1 MITLLLTSLVA
12 AMPASSSLSVPSKA
26 EYLSKRYGNS
36 DDDRDRKEKKRRKK
50 EEKKSKKNKKSKR
63 IDERSSD
70 DDDSLLGGSRAYR
83 RDGDSDAESDED
95 GPLVVDEADHLDD
108 VSNGDKEQGRGQR
121 YDSEDDNDA
130 EGETAPR
137 RAPAR
142 TQKRRYDSDDASKG
156 SPSPPRSSGEVA
168 ASSSGRARNQPRRYD
183 SDDDE
188 SDNEHRGGVAIKH
201 EVGRKRRYDSD
212 DDDSDV
218 SDSAKRKTA
227 SGHRAGLQ
235 SGRTFGS
242 AEKRLHKSKRDEAQ
256 RTVDTH
262 GIGETVYRD
271 KASGRREAAAAGS
284 AASDRP
290 TASTLTEEEQAALL
304 NVGRVQREAVEE
316 RHRRMEHMAASTF
329 ARHQDDDGLEEMR
342 KIAIRE
348 GDPMA
353 AYASAQGSSSK
364 RKTNGG
370 ATVPQNVRPVYK
382 GPPPKPN
389 RYGIRPG
396 FRWDG
401 VDRGNGFEDRLLAR
415 RYNQQH
421 QKELAYRMSSADM

>member
-1 MITLLLTSLVA
+1 
-12 AMPASSSLSVPSKA
+12 MPASSSLSVPSKA

-36 DDDRDRKEKKRRKK
+36 HDDSDRKEKKRRKK
-50 EEKKSKKNKKSKR
+50 AEKTSKKKKKKSKR
-63 IDERSSD
+63 NEDERSSGSD
-70 DDDSLLGGSRAYR
+70 DDDEDSLLGGSRAYR

-108 VSNGDKEQGRGQR
+108 VSNGDKEKGRGQR
-121 YDSEDDNDA
+121 YDSEDDDDDA
-130 EGETAPR
+130 GAAPR

-168 ASSSGRARNQPRRYD
+168 ASSSGRDRNQPRRYD

-188 SDNEHRGGVAIKH
+188 SDDGPRAVVPIKH
-201 EVGRKRRYDSD
+201 EQGGGRKRRYDSD
-212 DDDSDV
+212 DVDDDDSDG
-218 SDSAKRKTA
+218 SDSAKRKTS
-227 SGHRAGLQ
+227 SGHRTGLQ

-256 RTVDTH
+256 KTVDTH

-271 KASGRREAAAAGS
+271 KASGRREEASGAASS
-284 AASDRP
+284 AASAAP
-290 TASTLTEEEQAALL
+290 SSSILTEEEQAALL

-316 RHRRMEHMAASTF
+316 RHRRMGHMAASTF

-342 KIAIRE
+342 KSAIRE

-370 ATVPQNVRPVYK
+370 AAEMQNVRPVYK

>member
-1 MITLLLTSLVA
+1 
-12 AMPASSSLSVPSKA
+12 MPASSSLSVPSKA

-36 DDDRDRKEKKRRKK
+36 HDDSDRKEKKRRKK
-50 EEKKSKKNKKSKR
+50 EEKTSKKRKKKSKR
-63 IDERSSD
+63 NDERSSD
-70 DDDSLLGGSRAYR
+70 DDEDSLLGGNNAYR

-108 VSNGDKEQGRGQR
+108 ASNGEKEQGRGQR
-121 YDSEDDNDA
+121 YDSEDGNDDA
-130 EGETAPR
+130 GPAPR
-137 RAPAR
+137 RSQTRA
-142 TQKRRYDSDDASKG
+142 QKRRYDSDDASKG
-156 SPSPPRSSGEVA
+156 SPSPPRSSGDVA

-188 SDNEHRGGVAIKH
+188 SEDNHRAGVAIKH
-201 EVGRKRRYDSD
+201 EAGRNRRYDSD
-212 DDDSDV
+212 DDDSDG

-235 SGRTFGS
+235 SGQTFGS

-256 RTVDTH
+256 KTVDTH

-271 KASGRREAAAAGS
+271 KASGRREATAAAAGS
-284 AASDRP
+284 AASAVP
-290 TASTLTEEEQAALL
+290 SSSILTEEEQAALL

-342 KIAIRE
+342 KSAIRE

-353 AYASAQGSSSK
+353 AYASAQASSSK

-370 ATVPQNVRPVYK
+370 AAPAESHNVRPVYK

-415 RYNQQH
+415 WYNQQH